1 MKLSFIGGGA
11 MAEAIIRGVLSASL
25 AKPEDIYV
33 GEIAESRCRY
43 LTDEYRIYAAPN
55 NAKAAA
61 NGDLVVLSVKPQN
74 FQEVA
79 PELKEV
85 LTEQQTALSIIAGLR
100 MSTLTEELDH
110 EAVIRVMPNT
120 PAQIGAGMT
129 MWLCSASV
137 DNETA
142 AQTQSILQTLGEEER
157 VEKEEYIDM
166 ATALS
171 ASGPAYVF
179 MFIESLI
186 DAGVYL
192 GMPRPMASRLTLQT
206 VLGSTRLA
214 QESGKHVAEL
224 RNMVTSPGGT
234 TAEAL
239 LALEEGDFRYTV
251 MNAVVEAYE
260 KSIAL
265 SEE

>member
-1 MKLSFIGGGA
+1 
-11 MAEAIIRGVLSASL
+11 
-25 AKPEDIYV
+25 
-33 GEIAESRCRY
+33 
-43 LTDEYRIYAAPN
+43 
-55 NAKAAA
+55 
-61 NGDLVVLSVKPQN
+61 
-74 FQEVA
+74 
-79 PELKEV
+79 
-85 LTEQQTALSIIAGLR
+85 

-129 MWLCSASV
+129 MWLCSESV

-206 VLGSTRLA
+206 VLGSARLA
-214 QESGKHVAEL
+214 RGVGQARRRSF
-224 RNMVTSPGGT
+224 GT
-234 TAEAL
+234 W
-239 LALEEGDFRYTV
+239 
-251 MNAVVEAYE
+251 
-260 KSIAL
+260 
-265 SEE
+265 